1 MSPRYA
7 DDQLDLSVTASPRLS
22 RWMRLP
28 LILLGLLLVPLSLP
42 LAYGFAIISGGG
54 HSSPFEGSAAEFAF
68 GVTFIAV
75 PFLVLLLGIASLACT
90 NRTRLKIVI
99 GLAAAVPATFALAV
113 CFGYL
118 ASRPHEHPELIIP
131 APPLGPRP
139 VASDSPG
146 RRKACLH
153 RLQSRQWRVC
163 STRAGAG
170 NFAQQCVRQ
179 RTRPKGG
186 GLTGEQLQLTGQR
199 RLSRV
204 IP

>member
-7 DDQLDLSVTASPRLS
+7 DDQLDLGVTASPRLS
-22 RWMRLP
+22 RGMRLL

-54 HSSPFEGSAAEFAF
+54 HGSPFEGSAAEFAF

-113 CFGYL
+113 YFGYL
-118 ASRPHEHPELIIP
+118 ASRPHEHPELITP
-131 APPLGPRP
+131 APPRDLDPSQ
-139 VASDSPG
+139 VTV
-146 RRKACLH
+146 
-153 RLQSRQWRVC
+153 Q
-163 STRAGAG
+163 
-170 NFAQQCVRQ
+170 
-179 RTRPKGG
+179 GG
-186 GLTGEQLQLTGQR
+186 GKHVSIACNPIDGECVQR
-199 RLSRV
+199 EQELGTLPSNLSANEQSA
-204 IP
+204 PKAED